1 MGMCLVGVVVN
12 LRFNKDFHSE
22 IIELFYMSMGGRFLF
37 YFSAA
42 IFCTILMQRLF
53 SQVDL
58 VALHYFGCLL
68 SCVT

>member
-22 IIELFYMSMGGRFLF
+22 IIELFYMSMGERFLF

-42 IFCTILMQRLF
+42 KFARF
-53 SQVDL
+53 
-58 VALHYFGCLL
+58 
-68 SCVT
+68 